1 MKVLLVEDDASLREG
16 MAELVEELATVR
28 ATGGVDEA
36 LAALENERYE
46 LVITDLR
53 IGGGERDGRTILEA
67 ARSKFQAVAVVS
79 AATPDEVGRTLGA
92 TSPDGLLT
100 KPFQLED
107 ILALVN
113 RFLEVKREA
122 EHVALGE
129 PRPGC
134 GHWSALGPGVEVA
147 RPPETA
153 ASGYSWVRMG
163 PGASFAWGPRS
174 ERHGVR
180 VVEGELT
187 VGGERF
193 SSPHYFF
200 VSEGQHPEARTH
212 AGCLAVCVPLRE

>member
-36 LAALENERYE
+36 LAALEHERYE

-67 ARSKFQAVAVVS
+67 ARSKLQAVAVVS
-79 AATPDEVGRTLGA
+79 AATPDEVGRTLGT

-113 RFLEVKREA
+113 RFLSLRRA
-122 EHVALGE
+122 ADQAAFGG

-134 GHWSALGPGVEVA
+134 GSWSPLSPGVEVA
-147 RPPETA
+147 RPSGAE

-163 PGASFAWGPRS
+163 PGASTAWGHRG
-174 ERHGVR
+174 ERHGVV

-200 VSEGQHPEARTH
+200 VSAGQHPEARTH